1 MTLEE
6 INDTYGQVIWAT
18 AERYHARTWESSD
31 VYNEILL
38 MLYAAIKSG
47 QIPEEISVPHNRLVK
62 SFVIC
67 RAIDIIRKEYHRKGI
82 TTDNSGEED
91 YAQAP
96 DPEAPATG
104 HAYEMEKAFI
114 WDMLVTHLPKQYAI
128 VIFELAFP
136 SIKTIDIALKDVPKA
151 LKTINSVFT
160 EDYIYENLKVYPK
173 HVMESLAPAI
183 NVSLQTISRIK
194 SQAREIYEETMD
206 IKLKPKVKYRT
217 KGTL

>member
-18 AERYHARTWESSD
+18 AERYHAGTWESSD

-82 TTDNSGEED
+82 TTDDSSEED

-136 SIKTIDIALKDVPKA
+136 SIKTIDIALKDIPKV
-151 LKTINSVFT
+151 LKDLGKEKYING
-160 EDYIYENLKVYPK
+160 NLQIYPK